1 MLKDLPQKLSFPT
14 SKRFAVNKWI
24 EIIRVST
31 LSVHTMD
38 SVVFIYLNQSLSH
51 ASAAIAKSMPV
62 KDLDLLYRSSTDS
75 PTSLGNLN
83 RKSSPHISR
92 ARSRR
97 RGIRYRP
104 YRWEGLLS
112 DPTHKGVE
120 GRRKWLLKLEGVWP
134 LAALEVGD
142 TFQWSLGVKLK
153 NGPARYVHLHDVL
166 FHDWLS
172 LSQRKVRKAMIWI
185 RVPS

>member
-24 EIIRVST
+24 EIMRAST

-62 KDLDLLYRSSTDS
+62 KDLDLLYRSSTES
-75 PTSLGNLN
+75 PISLGNLN

-97 RGIRYRP
+97 RGILVRYRP

-112 DPTHKGVE
+112 DPPHKGVE
-120 GRRKWLLKLEGVWP
+120 GRRKWLLKLEAWFGLSP
-134 LAALEVGD
+134 LWRSG
-142 TFQWSLGVKLK
+142 T
-153 NGPARYVHLHDVL
+153 
-166 FHDWLS
+166 
-172 LSQRKVRKAMIWI
+172 
-185 RVPS
+185 PSNDL

>member
-1 MLKDLPQKLSFPT
+1 MNWN
-14 SKRFAVNKWI
+14 NKG
-24 EIIRVST
+24 VDPFC
-31 LSVHTMD
+31 TMD

-62 KDLDLLYRSSTDS
+62 KDLDLLYRSSTES

-97 RGIRYRP
+97 RGILVRYRP

-112 DPTHKGVE
+112 DPPHKGVE

-142 TFQWSLGVKLK
+142 TFQWSLGFKLK